1 MSFEKLNLIE
11 PIKRA
16 LAEEGYVLPTPIQ
29 EQAIPYILKGRDI
42 LGCSQTG
49 TGKTAAFAVPIL
61 QMLYQQRLE
70 GEARQ
75 HPRALILSPTREL
88 TIQINESFNTYG
100 KYTGIKCAAF
110 FGGVNINTQMQGF
123 AKGVDVVVATPGRL
137 TDMMNQG
144 RISLDKIQIL
154 VLDEADKMFD
164 LGFAQDLN
172 KVLQAVPKELQ
183 TLFFSASMPPDMAQ
197 FASNILILPV
207 RIDVAPGTF
216 NAPKIKQAVYFV
228 RQEDKTKLLFHLI
241 DEEEVESALIFINNK
256 KEADKLVAELNEKG
270 IKSRALHGKKSQ
282 NNREDSLQRLKDK
295 KLKILVAT
303 DVLSRG
309 IDIELLS
316 HVINYDM
323 PREPESYLHRIGRTG
338 RAGAAGYALSFCSK
352 IEMNML
358 ARIENLNDFR
368 IPVIA
373 NHPFITNEHYTDVPK
388 YKKNPQKAKVIQE
401 EMPSLPTVTNVQY
414 EEPAEDDSKLKRR
427 RIVKKDQTLI
437 SQSGKKKV
445 ERSAKKKDS

>member
-1 MSFEKLNLIE
+1 M
-11 PIKRA
+11 
-16 LAEEGYVLPTPIQ
+16 
-29 EQAIPYILKGRDI
+29 
-42 LGCSQTG
+42 
-49 TGKTAAFAVPIL
+49 
-61 QMLYQQRLE
+61 
-70 GEARQ
+70 
-75 HPRALILSPTREL
+75 
-88 TIQINESFNTYG
+88 
-100 KYTGIKCAAF
+100 
-110 FGGVNINTQMQGF
+110 GF
-123 AKGVDVVVATPGRL
+123 AKGVDIVVATPGRL

-144 RISLDKIQIL
+144 KISLEKIQIL

-228 RQEDKTKLLFHLI
+228 SQYDKTNLLFHLI

-256 KEADKLVAELNEKG
+256 KEADRLVDQLNAKG

-282 NNREDSLQRLKDK
+282 NNREESLQKLKDK

-338 RAGAAGYALSFCSK
+338 RAGAAGYALSFCNK
-352 IEMNML
+352 NEMRML
-358 ARIENLNDFR
+358 ARIEELNDFR

-373 NHPFITNEHYTDVPK
+373 NHPFITREHYTDVPK
-388 YKKNPQKAKVIQE
+388 VKSQPKKAKIE
-401 EMPSLPTVTNVQY
+401 EEEIHTLPTVNNVEY
-414 EEPAEDDSKLKRR
+414 VETVEDDSKQKRR

-437 SQSGKKKV
+437 SQTGKKQV
-445 ERSAKKKDS
+445 EKKSAKEKDSESTEPEE